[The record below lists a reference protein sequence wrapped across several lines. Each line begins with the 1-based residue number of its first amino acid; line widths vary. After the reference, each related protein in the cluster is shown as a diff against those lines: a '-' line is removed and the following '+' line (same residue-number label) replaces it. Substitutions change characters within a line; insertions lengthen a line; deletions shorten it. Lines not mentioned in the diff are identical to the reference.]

1 MVIVALDYV
10 PHCYSAQDG
19 AVVHRALEAAFARG
33 DCVTLSLKGVSDV
46 PSSFVNAAL
55 VPFVRERGADWV
67 KENLRIVSATGQV
80 AGMIRRCFVEAQR
93 ASIPA

>member
-19 AVVHRALEAAFARG
+19 AVVHRALAAAFARG
-33 DCVTLSLKGVSDV
+33 DYVTLSFKGVSDV

-55 VPFVRERGADWV
+55 VPFVHERGTDWV
-67 KENLRIVSATGQV
+67 KKNLRIVSATSQV
-80 AGMIRRCFVEAQR
+80 AAMIRRCFIEAQR
-93 ASIPA
+93 ASMPA